1 METTR
6 YGGCATVTEVD
17 PSNNQATVAL
27 LGGEYELY
35 MSEIPLNPA

>member
-17 PSNNQATVAL
+17 PSNSQATVAL
-27 LGGEYELY
+27 LGGEYELWQ
-35 MSEIPLNPA
+35 SDSLVQV